1 MGKSPIKEKI
11 LLAEDEESLLRLE
24 TILLSSKGY
33 RVTAVTEG
41 RAALASIDADR
52 PDIVILDIMLPDMDG
67 LDVCRMI
74 RANPQTASIPV
85 IILTAKK
92 NSNDVAAGL
101 AAGANAYVT
110 KPFKTAAV
118 IDSIE
123 KLLGGRI

>member
-11 LLAEDEESLLRLE
+11 LIAEDEESLLRLE

-74 RANPQTASIPV
+74 RANPLTASIPV

-92 NSNDVAAGL
+92 NSKDVAAGL
-101 AAGANAYVT
+101 AAGADAYVT